1 MKSNSWAKHL
11 RLPLPKRLPKTFTP
25 LPNSPAACPTRRQGI
40 PLKLVLV
47 LPFALQTCGAALL
60 IGYIAFRNEQQAV
73 TSLVTEVAHQVSHQ
87 VDVFLDEYLSTPMRL
102 VQINAGAIANS
113 EIKLNDPAAS
123 GRYFWRQARVFPTI
137 AYTGFARP
145 DGSEIGAKR
154 FAQGLGLLLYE
165 NRPPEPATYY
175 TVDLQ
180 GNRATPLRLAQG
192 TPPDRLHSDMSWYL
206 EAIAAGKPIWSNI
219 EVSENLGL
227 QLTVAGQ
234 ALTPQGN
241 AQTGTGYFLLAGAAA
256 PVYDANR
263 KLLGVAHIDV
273 DLAGISTF
281 LKNIQVSPSGQVFLM
296 ERSGLLIASSSQF
309 PILSS
314 KKQALQRLK
323 GLDSPD
329 PKIRAVSQAIQ
340 SYFVNLY
347 AIQSEAQIEI
357 AYQQQPQFVYVQ
369 PWRDAYGLD
378 WLMVIVLPKSDF
390 MAEINAETQRNILLC
405 AVVLLIS
412 LAAGLLTSRWI
423 ARPIDR
429 LSQASQRMADGELAC
444 QVEAT
449 SQIREFT
456 TLGESF
462 NHMATQIALLVANL
476 EQANAELEDI
486 NSELESRV
494 EERTAAL
501 QQALIELE
509 QTQAQVVQN
518 EKMSSLGQLVA
529 GVAHEINN
537 PVNFIHGNLSPLKES
552 VNDLLHLIQLYQRHY
567 PAPPPEV
574 RETADAIDLEFL
586 QQDLPKLLNS
596 LRAGTDRI
604 RQIVLSLR
612 NFARM
617 DEAEFKAVDI
627 HEGIDSTLLILEHR
641 LKAKGNRPAIQV
653 VKHYADLPEV
663 ECYPGSLNQVLMNI
677 LANAI
682 DALEAKD
689 ADRTG
694 EAIQQDPGKIEIS
707 TALVDSE
714 WVEIAIADNGG
725 GIPQEVQRQIF
736 DPFFTTKPV
745 GKGTGMGLSISYQ
758 IIVEKHQGTLECF
771 STPGEGT
778 RFVVRIPRAHQRPET
793 AQSAGVL
800 QTEPAVG

>member
-1 MKSNSWAKHL
+1 MKSYSFAKHL
-11 RLPLPKRLPKTFTP
+11 RLRLPKTFIP
-25 LPNSPAACPTRRQGI
+25 LPNIPAARPTRRQGI
-40 PLKLVLV
+40 PLKLMLV

-60 IGYIAFRNEQQAV
+60 IGYIAFRSERQAV
-73 TSLVTEVAHQVSHQ
+73 SSLVEQVANQVSQ
-87 VDVFLDEYLSTPMRL
+87 RVDTQLSEYLSTPMRL
-102 VQINAGAIANS
+102 VQINAGAIANG
-113 EIKLNDPAAS
+113 EIRLDDPTAS
-123 GRYFWRQARVFPTI
+123 GRYFWRQARAFPTI

-145 DGSEIGAKR
+145 DGSEIGVRRLAH
-154 FAQGLGLLLYE
+154 GLGLLLYE

-180 GNRATPLRLAQG
+180 GNRATPLQRGQG
-192 TPPDRLHSDMSWYL
+192 IPSSAFQHDLSWYP

-219 EVSENLGL
+219 EASENLGL
-227 QLTVAGQ
+227 QLTTAGQ
-234 ALTPQGN
+234 ALQPQIN
-241 AQTGTGYFLLAGAAA
+241 AQTGAAYFLAAGVAA

-263 KLLGVAHIDV
+263 NLLGVAHIK
-273 DLAGISTF
+273 LKLTGISDF
-281 LKNIQVSPSGQVFLM
+281 LKNIQPSPSGQIFLI
-296 ERSGLLIASSSQF
+296 ERNGLLIGSSSQS
-309 PILSS
+309 PILSNGD
-314 KKQALQRLK
+314 QVLQRFKSLN
-323 GLDSPD
+323 SPD

-340 SYFVNLY
+340 SRFGNLR
-347 AIQSEAQIEI
+347 AIQSPTQIEV
-357 AYQQQPQFVYVQ
+357 AYNQQQQFVYIR

-390 MAEINAETQRNILLC
+390 MAEINAETRRNILLC
-405 AVVLLIS
+405 AAVLLIS
-412 LAAGLLTSRWI
+412 LTTGLLTSHWI

-429 LSQASQRMADGELAC
+429 LNQASQRMAEGDLSH

-449 SQIREFT
+449 SQIQEFT
-456 TLGESF
+456 ALGQSF
-462 NHMATQIALLVANL
+462 NYMTTQIASLVANL
-476 EQANAELEDI
+476 EHAKAELERI
-486 NSELESRV
+486 NAELESRV

-501 QQALIELE
+501 KQTLEELE

-552 VNDLLHLIQLYQRHY
+552 VNDLLHLIQLYQRHC
-567 PAPPPEV
+567 PAPPREV
-574 RETADAIDLEFL
+574 QDTADAIDLEFL

-617 DEAEFKAVDI
+617 DEAECKAVDI

-653 VKHYADLPEV
+653 IKHYAALPEI

-689 ADRTG
+689 ADRTR
-694 EAIQQDPGKIEIS
+694 EEIQQNPSKIEIA
-707 TALVDSE
+707 TAMVDSE

-725 GIPQEVQRQIF
+725 GIPPEVQRQIF

-758 IIVEKHQGTLECF
+758 IIVEKHRGTLECV
-771 STPGEGT
+771 STPGAGT
-778 RFVVRIPRAHQRPET
+778 RFVVRIPRAQQRPDM
-793 AQSAGVL
+793 AQSEGVL
-800 QTEPAVG
+800 PAESVVA